1 MRFARLSAG
10 ILLVV
15 TVGVGGCSPAVYKD
29 EIGEFAKA
37 MTKTRT
43 AYEQLRTEEQD
54 AAVETDA
61 RGVLAGGGEFRTL
74 DSCTIGKPDS
84 CGIVIVIDDSS
95 RAYPREKAGPDIA
108 KLLKLMTEYAD
119 GLAKIAGA
127 KEADAVNEAAA
138 GVSAAIKRLVEA
150 VASKSGSD
158 VSAQVGFLESGFKWL
173 VGVYV
178 DEKRYNALKSA
189 VTTADPAFKDAG
201 IALGKVI
208 PLLVRSVISSKTARL
223 QHGVQALDEAGNMS
237 CEERLALAKALDEA
251 GNMSCE
257 ERLALAK
264 ALADESR
271 TLRAFAAQNLT
282 TVVDKMVKAHGELA
296 KALEEGKG
304 STEAVFKWIREF
316 ADQVDALLK
325 AGQGVVGVVIR

>member
-61 RGVLAGGGEFRTL
+61 RGVLAGGGNFRTL
-74 DSCTIGKPDS
+74 DSCTIEKPDS
-84 CGIVIVIDDSS
+84 CGIVIDDSS

-119 GLAKIAGA
+119 GLAKIAGS

-138 GVSAAIKRLVEA
+138 GVSAAIKRLA
-150 VASKSGSD
+150 KAAASKSGSD
-158 VSAQVGFLESGFKWL
+158 VSAQVGFLEGGFKWL

-201 IALGKVI
+201 KALGMVM
-208 PLLVRSVISSKTARL
+208 PLLVKSVISSKTARL
-223 QHGVQALDEAGNMS
+223 QHGVQALDEAGKMS
-237 CEERLALAKALDEA
+237 REEK
-251 GNMSCE
+251 
-257 ERLALAK
+257 LALAK

-271 TLRAFAAQNLT
+271 TLRAFAAQKPT
-282 TVVDKMVKAHGELA
+282 TVVDKMVKAHGKLA

-325 AGQGVVGVVIR
+325 AVKASSAS

>member
-237 CEERLALAKALDEA
+237 CEERLALAKAL
-251 GNMSCE
+251 
-257 ERLALAK
+257 
-264 ALADESR
+264 ADESR